1 MYFIWAL
8 LLLQN
13 ILLSSQ
19 LVHTISICFLGR
31 LCNIVFKHKKG
42 EKRKSG
48 EKARLNP
55 TPQHLPSLF
64 SNSPEDACPFNAVAR
79 SPN

>member
-1 MYFIWAL
+1 MGITSTTKYFIVKPASTH
-8 LLLQN
+8 N
-13 ILLSSQ
+13 FYLLSWQ
-19 LVHTISICFLGR
+19 T